1 MEYNDKI
8 KHKYNNIDLIESNDN
23 CEDSME
29 DLIMKERREQ
39 LISKRKKFIQTYR
52 NKQRLSSLIEEKNNN
67 DDNKINNINLN
78 SITMED
84 IEKEPDPISRIIL
97 LKSFFQNNSSNFDI
111 EFINNHLNL
120 FKTLL
125 SDFKKTLFDYSNPNI
140 NNRII
145 INKYI
150 LYNFIYILF
159 EPESNPLITEFDF
172 EFLSNLNTF
181 SNFYFNIETI
191 FNKKENIIMLHLNII
206 LLLNNIIRI
215 YPDVELI
222 KATIDIKKIVF
233 GIYNKYFY
241 FLSNINNNNLANNIN
256 DNNDNNYIN
265 LNECDNAELFVLA
278 YLKLIENCIISLY
291 LNDNDKKEL
300 IEIIT
305 KFIYYNFSFNEIKLL
320 IYSLESLANTNHT
333 YLLLDNDIYNNFLL
347 YAIEQIIANNNNNIK
362 NEEFHLT
369 KIKLFFELYLQQV
382 LFCINYKNIIKSNI
396 DLNSFLKENI
406 ITFFKNY
413 YIQFYYYLNSENKKN
428 INTQKLKIIIKITKI
443 FIFYFDLINE
453 TNISLISIEQFNN
466 FKNIL
471 CTYFISKN
479 NNGISLFDALINT
492 FLYFIKLENKI
503 SQKICNLIINIFNS
517 IYPSKDIDYKNNY
530 SYIKNFQLF
539 LLEKY
544 SLHIQIFP
552 FLNLEK
558 FPNLV
563 LGMISLVNNVLFFC
577 EQLDNYEKENCYL
590 GKIKKHLYDLNVFDE
605 IENIESNFVNEDVNF
620 FSHFIIEQYLNK
632 EI

>member
-8 KHKYNNIDLIESNDN
+8 KHKYNNIDLIESKDN

-265 LNECDNAELFVLA
+265 LNECNNAELFVLA

-530 SYIKNFQLF
+530 LYIKNFQLF

-563 LGMISLVNNVLFFC
+563 LGMISLVNNILFFC

>member
-233 GIYNKYFY
+233 RIYNKYFY

-265 LNECDNAELFVLA
+265 LNECNNAELFVLA

-563 LGMISLVNNVLFFC
+563 LGMISLVNNILFFC

>member
-265 LNECDNAELFVLA
+265 LNECNNAELFVLA

-530 SYIKNFQLF
+530 LYIKNFQLF

-563 LGMISLVNNVLFFC
+563 LGMISLVNNILFFC

>member
-67 DDNKINNINLN
+67 DDNKINNINLT
-78 SITMED
+78 IED

-396 DLNSFLKENI
+396 DLNSFIKENI

-563 LGMISLVNNVLFFC
+563 LGMISLVNNILFFC

>member
-1 MEYNDKI
+1 
-8 KHKYNNIDLIESNDN
+8 
-23 CEDSME
+23 
-29 DLIMKERREQ
+29 MKERREQ

-52 NKQRLSSLIEEKNNN
+52 NKQRLSSLI
-67 DDNKINNINLN
+67 N

-563 LGMISLVNNVLFFC
+563 LGMISLVNNILFFC

-590 GKIKKHLYDLNVFDE
+590 GKIKKQIYDLNVFDE

>member
-8 KHKYNNIDLIESNDN
+8 MHKYNNIDLIESNDN

-265 LNECDNAELFVLA
+265 LNECNNAELFVLA

-479 NNGISLFDALINT
+479 NNCISLFDALINT

-563 LGMISLVNNVLFFC
+563 LGMISLVNNILFFC

>member
-8 KHKYNNIDLIESNDN
+8 MHKYNNIDLIESNDN

-563 LGMISLVNNVLFFC
+563 LGMISLVNNILFFC

>member
-1 MEYNDKI
+1 
-8 KHKYNNIDLIESNDN
+8 
-23 CEDSME
+23 ME

-241 FLSNINNNNLANNIN
+241 FLANISNNNLANNIN

-265 LNECDNAELFVLA
+265 LNECNNAELFVLA

-563 LGMISLVNNVLFFC
+563 LGMISLVNNILFFC

>member
-265 LNECDNAELFVLA
+265 LNECNNAELFVLA

-300 IEIIT
+300 LEIIT

-382 LFCINYKNIIKSNI
+382 LFCVNYKNIIKSNI

-530 SYIKNFQLF
+530 SFIKNFQLF

-563 LGMISLVNNVLFFC
+563 LGMISLVNNILFFC

>member
-1 MEYNDKI
+1 MEYNDRI

-84 IEKEPDPISRIIL
+84 IEKDPDPISRIIL

-265 LNECDNAELFVLA
+265 LNECNNAELFVLA

-428 INTQKLKIIIKITKI
+428 LNTQKLKIIIKITKI

-530 SYIKNFQLF
+530 LYIKNFQLF

-563 LGMISLVNNVLFFC
+563 LGMISLVNNILFFC

>member
-23 CEDSME
+23 CEDSMK

-265 LNECDNAELFVLA
+265 LNECNNAELFVLA

-300 IEIIT
+300 LEIIT

-563 LGMISLVNNVLFFC
+563 LGMISLVNNILFFC

>member
-241 FLSNINNNNLANNIN
+241 FLSNINNNNSANNIN

-265 LNECDNAELFVLA
+265 LNECNNAELFVLA

-333 YLLLDNDIYNNFLL
+333 YLLLDNDIYNNFLF

-563 LGMISLVNNVLFFC
+563 LGMISLVNNILFFC

>member
-563 LGMISLVNNVLFFC
+563 LGMISLVNNILFFC

>member
-1 MEYNDKI
+1 
-8 KHKYNNIDLIESNDN
+8 
-23 CEDSME
+23 ME

-52 NKQRLSSLIEEKNNN
+52 NKQRLSSLI
-67 DDNKINNINLN
+67 N

-84 IEKEPDPISRIIL
+84 IEKDPDPISRIIL

-265 LNECDNAELFVLA
+265 LNECNNAELFVLA

-563 LGMISLVNNVLFFC
+563 LGMISLVNNILFFC

>member
-1 MEYNDKI
+1 
-8 KHKYNNIDLIESNDN
+8 
-23 CEDSME
+23 ME

-265 LNECDNAELFVLA
+265 LNECNNAELFVLA

-382 LFCINYKNIIKSNI
+382 LFCVNYKNIIKSNI

>member
-1 MEYNDKI
+1 
-8 KHKYNNIDLIESNDN
+8 
-23 CEDSME
+23 
-29 DLIMKERREQ
+29 MKERREQ

-563 LGMISLVNNVLFFC
+563 LGMISLVNNILFFC

>member
-265 LNECDNAELFVLA
+265 LNECNNAELFVLA

-396 DLNSFLKENI
+396 DLNSFIKENI

-503 SQKICNLIINIFNS
+503 SHKICNLIINIFNS

-563 LGMISLVNNVLFFC
+563 LGMISLVNNILFFC

>member
-256 DNNDNNYIN
+256 DNNANNYIN
-265 LNECDNAELFVLA
+265 LNECNNAELFVLA

-563 LGMISLVNNVLFFC
+563 LGMISLVNNILFFC

-620 FSHFIIEQYLNK
+620 FSHFIIEQYLNE

>member
-265 LNECDNAELFVLA
+265 LNECNNAELFVLA

-396 DLNSFLKENI
+396 DLNSFIKENI

-563 LGMISLVNNVLFFC
+563 LGMISLVNNILFFC

>member
-8 KHKYNNIDLIESNDN
+8 MHKYNNIDLIESNDN

-265 LNECDNAELFVLA
+265 LNECNNAELFVLA

-563 LGMISLVNNVLFFC
+563 LGMISLVNNILFFC

>member
-8 KHKYNNIDLIESNDN
+8 KHKYNNIDLIESKDN

-52 NKQRLSSLIEEKNNN
+52 NKQRLSSLI
-67 DDNKINNINLN
+67 N

-265 LNECDNAELFVLA
+265 LNECNNAELFVLA

-563 LGMISLVNNVLFFC
+563 LGMISLVNNILFFC

>member
-8 KHKYNNIDLIESNDN
+8 KHKYNNIDLIESKDN

-265 LNECDNAELFVLA
+265 LNECNNAELFVLA

-563 LGMISLVNNVLFFC
+563 LGMISLVNNILFFC

>member
-1 MEYNDKI
+1 
-8 KHKYNNIDLIESNDN
+8 
-23 CEDSME
+23 ME

-265 LNECDNAELFVLA
+265 LNECNNAELFVLA

-563 LGMISLVNNVLFFC
+563 LGMISLVNNILFFC

>member
-241 FLSNINNNNLANNIN
+241 FLSNISNNNLANNIN

-382 LFCINYKNIIKSNI
+382 LFCVNYKNIIKSNI

-563 LGMISLVNNVLFFC
+563 LGMISLVNNILFFC

>member
-52 NKQRLSSLIEEKNNN
+52 NKQRLSSLI
-67 DDNKINNINLN
+67 N

-265 LNECDNAELFVLA
+265 LNECNNAELFVLA

-563 LGMISLVNNVLFFC
+563 LGMISLVNNILFFC
-577 EQLDNYEKENCYL
+577 EQLDNYGKENCYL

>member
-265 LNECDNAELFVLA
+265 LNECNNAELFVLA

-563 LGMISLVNNVLFFC
+563 LGMISLVNNILFFC
-577 EQLDNYEKENCYL
+577 EQLDNHEKENCYL

>member
-265 LNECDNAELFVLA
+265 LNECNNAELFVLA

-563 LGMISLVNNVLFFC
+563 LGMISLVNNILFFC

-605 IENIESNFVNEDVNF
+605 IENIETNFVNEDVNF

>member
-265 LNECDNAELFVLA
+265 LNECNNAELFVLA

-396 DLNSFLKENI
+396 DLNSFIKENI

-563 LGMISLVNNVLFFC
+563 LGMISLVNNILFFC

-605 IENIESNFVNEDVNF
+605 IENIETNFVNEDVNF

>member
-8 KHKYNNIDLIESNDN
+8 MHKYNNIDLIESKDN

-265 LNECDNAELFVLA
+265 LNECNNAELFVLA

-563 LGMISLVNNVLFFC
+563 LGMISLVNNILFFC

>member
-23 CEDSME
+23 WEDSME

-52 NKQRLSSLIEEKNNN
+52 NKQRLSSLI
-67 DDNKINNINLN
+67 N

-563 LGMISLVNNVLFFC
+563 LGMISLVNNILFFC

>member
-1 MEYNDKI
+1 
-8 KHKYNNIDLIESNDN
+8 
-23 CEDSME
+23 
-29 DLIMKERREQ
+29 MKERREQ

-265 LNECDNAELFVLA
+265 LNECNNAELFVLA

-563 LGMISLVNNVLFFC
+563 LGMISLVNNILFFC

>member
-265 LNECDNAELFVLA
+265 LNECNNAELFVLA

-563 LGMISLVNNVLFFC
+563 LGMISLVNNILFFC

-590 GKIKKHLYDLNVFDE
+590 GKIKKQIYDLNVFDE

>member
-265 LNECDNAELFVLA
+265 LNECNNAELFVLA

-300 IEIIT
+300 LEIIT

-563 LGMISLVNNVLFFC
+563 LGMISLVNNILFFC

>member
-8 KHKYNNIDLIESNDN
+8 KHKYNNIDLIESKDN

-265 LNECDNAELFVLA
+265 LNECNNAELFVLA

-530 SYIKNFQLF
+530 LYIKNFQLF

-544 SLHIQIFP
+544 SLHIQIFQ

-563 LGMISLVNNVLFFC
+563 LGMISLVNNILFFC

>member
-1 MEYNDKI
+1 
-8 KHKYNNIDLIESNDN
+8 
-23 CEDSME
+23 ME
-29 DLIMKERREQ
+29 DLIMKEKREQ

-265 LNECDNAELFVLA
+265 LNECNNAELFVLA

-563 LGMISLVNNVLFFC
+563 LGMISLVNNILFFC

>member
-265 LNECDNAELFVLA
+265 LNECNNAELFVLA

-544 SLHIQIFP
+544 FLHIQIFP

-563 LGMISLVNNVLFFC
+563 LGMISLVNNILFFC

>member
-265 LNECDNAELFVLA
+265 LNECNNAELFVLA

-406 ITFFKNY
+406 LY
-413 YIQFYYYLNSENKKN
+413 YILN
-428 INTQKLKIIIKITKI
+428 
-443 FIFYFDLINE
+443 
-453 TNISLISIEQFNN
+453 
-466 FKNIL
+466 
-471 CTYFISKN
+471 
-479 NNGISLFDALINT
+479 
-492 FLYFIKLENKI
+492 
-503 SQKICNLIINIFNS
+503 
-517 IYPSKDIDYKNNY
+517 
-530 SYIKNFQLF
+530 
-539 LLEKY
+539 
-544 SLHIQIFP
+544 
-552 FLNLEK
+552 
-558 FPNLV
+558 
-563 LGMISLVNNVLFFC
+563 
-577 EQLDNYEKENCYL
+577 
-590 GKIKKHLYDLNVFDE
+590 
-605 IENIESNFVNEDVNF
+605 
-620 FSHFIIEQYLNK
+620 
-632 EI
+632 

>member
-23 CEDSME
+23 WEDSME

-563 LGMISLVNNVLFFC
+563 LGMISLVNNILFFC

>member
-265 LNECDNAELFVLA
+265 LNECNNAELFVLA

-563 LGMISLVNNVLFFC
+563 LGMISLVNNILFFC